1 MTDENSS
8 PWYIHA
14 LSALVAF
21 FMFAILSV
29 MTVDV
34 IGRYVFNESL
44 YGGFEMI
51 AYLLGLLI
59 FSGFPIVSYRQ
70 EHIVVGLLDSVF
82 KGKFDW
88 YRNLI
93 ILIASAVALAFISQ
107 RVWGVAMILD
117 KDDQVGQVLDIQI
130 APYVYGMACL
140 SYLAALL
147 MLIVIWNVVKAGP
160 SATAASTTTSVS
172 LDV

>member
-1 MTDENSS
+1 
-8 PWYIHA
+8 
-14 LSALVAF
+14 
-21 FMFAILSV
+21 MFAILSV